1 MEAKD
6 WILLF
11 VPIVVNGFII
21 YIFQKIVSTKF
32 ERLNKK
38 QGLRDEAILLFWRKL
53 QNLNTVFIQ
62 ANVSANES
70 PNNLN
75 TGLMEMRNNMLDIIE
90 YYDTNIYDLGD
101 FKDEY
106 NCLNT
111 SWNDFVTVLQSFQN
125 IAPTQ
130 QNQRTLGE
138 KLQIVKE
145 SNLKLISSVRKR
157 Y

>member
-75 TGLMEMRNNMLDIIE
+75 TGLMEMRNNMLDIIDNIKQTTRYC
-90 YYDTNIYDLGD
+90 YYY
-101 FKDEY
+101 
-106 NCLNT
+106 
-111 SWNDFVTVLQSFQN
+111 
-125 IAPTQ
+125 
-130 QNQRTLGE
+130 
-138 KLQIVKE
+138 
-145 SNLKLISSVRKR
+145 
-157 Y
+157 

>member
-111 SWNDFVTVLQSFQN
+111 SWNDFATVLQSFQN

-145 SNLKLISSVRKR
+145 NNLKLISSVRKR